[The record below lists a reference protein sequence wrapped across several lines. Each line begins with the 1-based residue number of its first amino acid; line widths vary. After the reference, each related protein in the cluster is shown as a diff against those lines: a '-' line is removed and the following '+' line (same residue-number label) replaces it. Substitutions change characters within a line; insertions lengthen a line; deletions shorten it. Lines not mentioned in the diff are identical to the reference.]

1 MLINNCVVVEDFE
14 KSKTDKI
21 TNLRLSLEQAD
32 RTNTIMLPIG
42 RRHKKKMNCWRIY
55 INGTKK
61 PICQKLKKK
70 DFFRLLASDG
80 FLRWIDLLP
89 QLTFHLEKHQR
100 HAIWQNGP
108 KCVWRIWCIWRVY
121 VFEISP
127 KYVDRIWRIYVFD
140 FFLKKIGMPRIW
152 RIWRVYV
159 FDFFPISFN
168 APYLTYLMCLR
179 IWVFTNKI

>member
-1 MLINNCVVVEDFE
+1 MWVANLVWLQLAFSIAVM
-14 KSKTDKI
+14 I
-21 TNLRLSLEQAD
+21 TSRAFQ
-32 RTNTIMLPIG
+32 IMI
-42 RRHKKKMNCWRIY
+42 
-55 INGTKK
+55 
-61 PICQKLKKK
+61 
-70 DFFRLLASDG
+70 G
-80 FLRWIDLLP
+80 FLRRENFNEKKDWYCSIQERGLQITLLLINP
-89 QLTFHLEKHQR
+89 ASFFVSWSKSRLFCFILNLRSDDYAQENHQR

-140 FFLKKIGMPRIW
+140 FFLKKFGMPRIW